1 MGPCS
6 NKAFFQ
12 ISEFFLAFCAA
23 KLQFC
28 SELYRINPKKMAARI
43 KNIIFDLGGVI
54 LDIDENVVYH
64 ELEKMGIDIKELAHS
79 EEFKDIL
86 SKFDI
91 GVYTAPTFRK
101 KLKAFIGQEKMTDEK
116 FDSLWNAMLFDIPRE
131 RIEALEQVK
140 QHYKI
145 FLMSNTNEIH
155 YDLYVRDLQLR
166 FGYNEF
172 DELFDK
178 SYFSFD
184 IHLEKPDPRFFELI
198 LDHEHL
204 LPEETL
210 FIDDTARNI
219 AAAKALGI
227 HTYHISRKE
236 LVRNLFDN
244 GVLKDGVV

>member
-1 MGPCS
+1 MS
-6 NKAFFQ
+6 
-12 ISEFFLAFCAA
+12 A
-23 KLQFC
+23 K
-28 SELYRINPKKMAARI
+28 I

-54 LDIDENVVYH
+54 LDIDENIVYQ
-64 ELEKMGIDIKELAHS
+64 ELGKLGINVSELAHS
-79 EEFKDIL
+79 KEFMDTL

-101 KLKAFIGQEKMTDEK
+101 KTKAFLGLEKMTDK
-116 FDSLWNAMLFDIPRE
+116 RFDAIWNAMLLDIPRE
-131 RIEALEQVK
+131 RIEAIEKVK

-145 FLMSNTNEIH
+145 FLMSNSNEIH

-172 DELFDK
+172 DALFNK

-210 FIDDTARNI
+210 FIDDTAANI
-219 AAAKALGI
+219 KVAKSLGLQ
-227 HTYHISRKE
+227 TYHISRDE
-236 LVRNLFDN
+236 LVRNLFSN
-244 GVLKDGVV
+244 GVLKEGVI

>member
-1 MGPCS
+1 MGPQK
-6 NKAFFQ
+6 NKALAQFYAV
-12 ISEFFLAFCAA
+12 FLAFCAA
-23 KLQFC
+23 KLQLC
-28 SELYRINPKKMAARI
+28 TELHQIFPKMSTKI

-54 LDIDENVVYH
+54 LDIDETIVYK
-64 ELEKMGIDIKELAHS
+64 ELEKLDINVAELAHS
-79 EEFKDIL
+79 KEFMDIL

-91 GVYTAPTFRK
+91 GVYTAPTFRRK
-101 KLKAFIGQEKMTDEK
+101 VKAFLGLEKMTDQK
-116 FDSLWNAMLFDIPRE
+116 FDAIWNAMLLDIPRE
-131 RIEALEQVK
+131 RIEAIEKVK

-166 FGYNEF
+166 FGYKEF
-172 DELFDK
+172 DALFDK

-210 FIDDTARNI
+210 FIDDTEANI
-219 AAAKALGI
+219 KVAKSLGI
-227 HTYHISRKE
+227 RTYHISREE
-236 LVRNLFDN
+236 LVRNLFEG
-244 GVLKDGVV
+244 GVLKEGVI